1 VERLAIER
9 ALGHEERLHG
19 VVASPHAALFV
30 ISEINK
36 LCLGQSGILM
46 LAQHLSH
53 ATLSDG
59 PDSLSSPSHLPLFLR
74 TFQPRVDSSMQRG
87 VPSSV
92 VTAT

>member
-1 VERLAIER
+1 MERLAIER

-53 ATLSDG
+53 ATLSDV
-59 PDSLSSPSHLPLFLR
+59 PTISPSHLPLFLR